1 MTKQGY
7 THIIVP
13 TTLHER
19 LKTIARQNQ
28 VSIAQIISQLININV
43 NIQVGVGINTSINTI
58 QQNPLKQSLFS
69 ALIQQNNKNQDAFKE
84 QDEKWRARR
93 DLNPRSPAFNAA
105 ATMGLRLRRPAS

>member
-13 TTLHER
+13 TALHEQ
-19 LKTIARQNQ
+19 LKTVAHQNQ
-28 VSIAQIISQLININV
+28 ISIAQLINQLINVNV

-58 QQNPLKQSLFS
+58 QQNQLKQSLFT
-69 ALIQQNNKNQDAFKE
+69 ALNQQKTPKQADLSENNE
-84 QDEKWRARR
+84 EWRARR
-93 DLNPRSPAFNAA
+93 DLNPRSPAFSAE